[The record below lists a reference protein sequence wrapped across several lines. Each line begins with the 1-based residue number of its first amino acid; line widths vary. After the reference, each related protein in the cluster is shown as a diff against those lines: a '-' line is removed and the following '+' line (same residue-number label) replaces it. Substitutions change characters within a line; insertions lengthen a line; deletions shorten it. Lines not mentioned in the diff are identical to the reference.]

1 MTHIHYS
8 QISPL
13 KDIYLEDSYV
23 LDIKDATTYE
33 LEVVLCESHP
43 LYTPPLE
50 GEQYCYKKCTL
61 TFPNPTSS
69 GLFLTHASPC
79 VDPDGS
85 LDYGNIDVLHFDDEI
100 NEYYLEG
107 EWGSS
112 RIVSDEPQLHYQD

>member
-1 MTHIHYS
+1 MSLIPYH
-8 QISPL
+8 QIPSL
-13 KDIYLEDSYV
+13 QHIYLEDSYV
-23 LDIKDATTYE
+23 LNIKDACSYE

-50 GEQYCYKKCTL
+50 GQQYCYKKCTL

-79 VDPDGS
+79 VNPDGS

-107 EWGSS
+107 EWGSA
-112 RIVSDEPQLHYQD
+112 RIVSDEPQLIY